1 VRIVV
6 QEWER
11 VLLYKNGQFEQAFG
25 AGRHWRFGW
34 RRRAVRVAVRP
45 MLLTVAGQE
54 VLTSDGLSVK
64 VSLLARIRIAD
75 PRRWHETVE
84 LPDAFVYAAIQVAL
98 REATASRTLDELLA
112 SRGELGPE
120 VVAAAMGT
128 AEDVGVV
135 IEDVAVRDVM
145 LPAELRRAATEA
157 ATARAHGLASLERAR
172 GEVAST
178 RALANAAKMVADNPA
193 LLQLRTLQAVEAG
206 GATVVLTTDAASG
219 LSAATGTPRK
229 SARARSQ

>member
-11 VLLYKNGQFEQAFG
+11 VLLYKNGQYEQTLG
-25 AGRHWRFGW
+25 AGRHWRLGW
-34 RRRAVRVAVRP
+34 RRRAERLSVRP
-45 MLLTVAGQE
+45 RMLTVPGQE

-64 VSLLARIRIAD
+64 VSVLLRGRVAD
-75 PRRWHETVE
+75 PRRWHETVDT
-84 LPDAFVYAAIQVAL
+84 PDAFVYGAVQVAI
-98 REATASRTLDELLA
+98 REATAARTVDELLA

-120 VVAAAMGT
+120 LAEAAATT
-128 AEDVGVV
+128 AADVGLA
-135 IEDVAVRDVM
+135 IEEIALRDVM

-206 GATVVLTTDAASG
+206 GATVVLTSDGAGAVPG
-219 LSAATGTPRK
+219 VVGTSRK
-229 SARARSQ
+229 STRTR